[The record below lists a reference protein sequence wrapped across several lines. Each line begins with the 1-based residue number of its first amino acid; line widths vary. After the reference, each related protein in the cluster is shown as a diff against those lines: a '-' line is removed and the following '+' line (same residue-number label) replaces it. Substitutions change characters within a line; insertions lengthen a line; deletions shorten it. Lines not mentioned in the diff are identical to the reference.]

1 MNPRRLIPYAV
12 VFLALVATYA
22 GLRWYQ
28 VYRQARE
35 IQAEEV
41 FAVKT
46 GEISAMT
53 LKRPGGEIQLARQGK
68 DWEINQPLKAKADAA
83 TVEEMLGALAGLKMV
98 RNLGPGDL
106 KVFGLDQPA
115 LQVSFIAKG
124 EQHRLA
130 LGGAVP
136 GDQGYYARKDDGPG
150 VFIVATGVRDFL
162 NQQLFALRDK
172 TLWAFNADQVKSL
185 KIRSDQNQVD
195 LEKGSANTWSWVGRP
210 EMRVSPPRL
219 AQLLQD
225 LSGVRVTEF
234 PAAPP
239 PDLQAAGLAPQARM
253 EVTVSSPQGVESL
266 YLGAQ
271 TPNGVY
277 ARLGAQGQV
286 VLVARNLPEKIQGV
300 LANLEDRRL
309 WIGLIPEVS
318 QVAWGP
324 PGLPSGPPGQ
334 TWSARR
340 EGDIWKITGPNRAAV
355 QQPAYRM
362 EMALF
367 NLQKLEFS
375 RLVNLPQAGTPA
387 TPVFMVELFDQ
398 AGKPLFRLEQL
409 ANLAKGQAETEV
421 RATSGGNTVTAVVP
435 QEALSRWQEEMARL
449 AAPPPAPK

>member
-1 MNPRRLIPYAV
+1 VNPRRLIPYAV
-12 VFLALVATYA
+12 VFLALVATYV

-28 VYRQARE
+28 VHRQARE

-41 FAVKT
+41 FAFKT

-53 LKRPGGEIQLARQGK
+53 LKRSGGEIQLARQGK
-68 DWEINQPLKAKADAA
+68 DWEITQPLKAKADAA
-83 TVEEMLGALAGLKMV
+83 TAEEMLGALAGLKMV

-136 GDQGYYARKDDGPG
+136 GNQGYYARKDDGPG

-185 KIRSDQNQVD
+185 RIRNDQNQVD
-195 LEKGSANTWSWVGRP
+195 LEKGNANTWSWVGRP
-210 EMRVSPPRL
+210 EMRVSSPRL

-225 LSGVRVTEF
+225 LSGVRVTAF

-309 WIGLIPEVS
+309 WTGLIPEVS

-324 PGLPSGPPGQ
+324 PGQ
-334 TWSARR
+334 TWTARR
-340 EGDIWKITGPNRAAV
+340 QGEDWKISGPNRAAV
-355 QQPAYRM
+355 QQPAYRL
-362 EMALF
+362 EMVLF
-367 NLQKLEFS
+367 NLQRLES
-375 RLVNLPQAGTPA
+375 TRLVNLPQAGAPA
-387 TPVFMVELFDQ
+387 APVFVVELFDQ

-409 ANLAKGQAETEV
+409 ANLVKGQEETEV
-421 RATSGGNTVTAVVP
+421 RATSGGTTVTAVVP
-435 QEALSRWQEEMARL
+435 KEDLSRWQEEMTRL
-449 AAPPPAPK
+449 TTPPPAAR